1 MTHNVQHRARGKSL
15 LLRVKEE
22 RGVCGSPRVG
32 LGAAAVRR
40 EVWEGSLP
48 GAVSPHHVPWVL
60 LALLLNLAST
70 VVAAVAVVVAVPHVL
85 RGDSST
91 GGCGA
96 TPSPAAP
103 AEQRLC
109 WEEMQALEVS
119 RVAGVQGGVSS
130 RVGSWGRA
138 LLGRK
143 YWENWGGEGSGSAP
157 LSSRS
162 TPGAGLP
169 TCLSR
174 GHFPA
179 CCRHRGGRASPPR
192 GWGCASHAATLPH
205 PA

>member
-1 MTHNVQHRARGKSL
+1 M
-15 LLRVKEE
+15 
-22 RGVCGSPRVG
+22 G

-48 GAVSPHHVPWVL
+48 GAVSPHHIPWVL

-70 VVAAVAVVVAVPHVL
+70 VAAAVAVVVAVPRVL

-109 WEEMQALEVS
+109 REEMQALEVS

-130 RVGSWGRA
+130 LGGKLGKGLAGKKILGKPRRMAVA
-138 LLGRK
+138 LRP
-143 YWENWGGEGSGSAP
+143 SAP
-157 LSSRS
+157 EALQGQDCQPASPAA
-162 TPGAGLP
+162 T
-169 TCLSR
+169 
-174 GHFPA
+174 FPA
-179 CCRHRGGRASPPR
+179 CCRHRDGRASPPQ
-192 GWGCASHAATLPH
+192 GWGCASHAATLPR